1 MQNNKRNLL
10 QAVILLALFILFF
23 LVLSSCKTA
32 PKINENKVTKITEK
46 IKDNSFDVEGVA
58 KIDTIQINDSIR
70 YEVVKLD
77 TIFRND
83 TLKVAY
89 FKDRKIIQVVYK
101 PKIDT
106 LRDTV
111 THTEQLILAPKD
123 NDTKWYV
130 IGLGLII
137 LLFLTLLFLSRK

>member
-10 QAVILLALFILFF
+10 QAVVLLALFIMFF

-46 IKDNSFDVEGVA
+46 IKDNSFDVSGFA
-58 KIDTIQINDSIR
+58 KIDTIKINDSIR
-70 YEVVKLD
+70 YEVVRLD

-89 FKDRKIIQVVYK
+89 FKDRKIVQVVYK
-101 PKIDT
+101 PKLDT

-111 THTEQLILAPKD
+111 VHTEQLILAPKD
-123 NDTKWYV
+123 NTTKWYV
-130 IGLGLII
+130 IAFGLIV
-137 LLFLTLLFLSRK
+137 LLFLTFLILSRK